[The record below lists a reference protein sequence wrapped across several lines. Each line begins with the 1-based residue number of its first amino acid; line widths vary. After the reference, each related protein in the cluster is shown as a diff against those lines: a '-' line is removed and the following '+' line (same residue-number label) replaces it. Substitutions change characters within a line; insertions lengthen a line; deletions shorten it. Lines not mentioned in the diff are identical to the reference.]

1 MIYNSIVPSEMTQ
14 RELKAICADIQI
26 AKNWNLPYATVQLK
40 NGMEYKVDVERHSD
54 YQKEFKTVT
63 GAIPRRG
70 VGL

>member
-1 MIYNSIVPSEMTQ
+1 MIYSTIVPSQMTQ
-14 RELKAICADIQI
+14 RELKSICADIQI
-26 AKNWNLPYATVQLK
+26 AKNWNLPYATVTLK

-54 YQKEFKTVT
+54 YQKEVRTTT

>member
-1 MIYNSIVPSEMTQ
+1 MIYNTLNPSEMSQ
-14 RELKAICADIQI
+14 RELKSICADIQI
-26 AKNWNLPYATVQLK
+26 AKNWNLPHATVTLK

-54 YQKEFKTVT
+54 YMEKVKTIT